1 MQFIQA
7 NFSSRW
13 WPLIRYLVIFWMCN
27 CLCRKERPQNPFFYS
42 YRKQW
47 ISQQDNNYWF
57 RLWYIDIRTTKTIG
71 CVRHRHKKEV
81 YIICIKMFL
90 PLYLFSRILWAV
102 AILHILMAWYCEKI
116 IKIIRFSSCNIHTLK
131 MLPTDVNFLLL
142 YFLILRYLI
151 F

>member
-1 MQFIQA
+1 MEKHIYPINLMQFIQA

-116 IKIIRFSSCNIHTLK
+116 IKNYSFFI
-131 MLPTDVNFLLL
+131 M
-142 YFLILRYLI
+142 
-151 F
+151 